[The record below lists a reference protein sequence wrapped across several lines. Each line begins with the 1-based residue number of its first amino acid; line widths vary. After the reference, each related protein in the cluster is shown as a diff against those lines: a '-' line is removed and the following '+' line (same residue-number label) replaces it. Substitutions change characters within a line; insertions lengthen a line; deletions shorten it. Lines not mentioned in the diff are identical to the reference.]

1 MISEFVK
8 SELAS
13 RMDLGCTCLVR
24 QEPTESL
31 QGTGVRLQ
39 TPHQRARCCVF
50 CFCQGLCGELQWLG
64 LAKECQRAP
73 EGEVSR
79 PGQCSLLAGPIS
91 EAGRSRGRRVP
102 P

>member
-24 QEPTESL
+24 QELTESL

-39 TPHQRARCCVF
+39 TPHQHALL
-50 CFCQGLCGELQWLG
+50 CFLLLSGPLWG
-64 LAKECQRAP
+64 AP
-73 EGEVSR
+73 VAGIGKRVSE
-79 PGQCSLLAGPIS
+79 ST
-91 EAGRSRGRRVP
+91 
-102 P
+102 